1 MSAPRLLPRRSAA
14 AAIAGLIALVIFAL
28 LFAHHA
34 YRVAPLHV
42 GEGPRTVRIPV
53 GSGPGRISE
62 ALARAGIAIA
72 PWRLSLA
79 LRWRGD
85 GALLKA
91 AYYEVEAGLTLASL
105 LDRISRGEGRLPSL
119 TIVEG
124 WTFERIRKAVAEQ
137 ADFAGHTRELTDAA
151 LLQLLEVE
159 RPSGEGLLL
168 PDTYLFAPG
177 ASEVLVYRRALEAMR
192 RTLEAAWSRRSP
204 DSALRNAYEALV
216 LASIIQKETGRDE
229 DRALIGGV
237 FVNRLNRGMRLQSDP
252 TTIYALGDRFTGRL
266 SRADLQTVSPYN
278 TYVVRGLPPTPIA
291 SPGRASIEAAVRP
304 AVTRALYFV
313 ARGDGSSE
321 FSEDLAAHQRAVN
334 RFQRGQP

>member
-1 MSAPRLLPRRSAA
+1 MPRSPFLRFVALSGVVLLAL
-14 AAIAGLIALVIFAL
+14 GLLALSV
-28 LFAHHA
+28 AHHA
-34 YRVAPLHV
+34 YRVAPLHT
-42 GEGPRTVRIPV
+42 GEGARTVRIPV
-53 GSGPGRISE
+53 GAGPERISE
-62 ALARAGIAIA
+62 ALARADIRVA

-85 GALLKA
+85 ATRLKA
-91 AYYEVEAGLTLASL
+91 AYYEVEPGLPLALL
-105 LDRISRGEGRLPSL
+105 LDRISRGDGRLASL
-119 TIVEG
+119 RIIEG
-124 WTFERIRKAVAEQ
+124 WNFERIRKAVAEQ
-137 ADFAGHTRELTDAA
+137 ADFAGETRGLTDAE
-151 LLQLLEVE
+151 LLRQLEVD

-177 ASEVLVYRRALEAMR
+177 ASELPVYRRALEAMQ

-204 DSALRNAYEALV
+204 DSVLRNAYEALV
-216 LASIIQKETGRDE
+216 LASIIEKETGRDE
-229 DRALIGGV
+229 DRPQIAGV

-304 AVTRALYFV
+304 APTRALYFV

-321 FSEDLAAHQRAVN
+321 FSDDLAAHQRAVN

>member
-177 ASEVLVYRRALEAMR
+177 ASE
-192 RTLEAAWSRRSP
+192 
-204 DSALRNAYEALV
+204 ALV
-216 LASIIQKETGRDE
+216 LASIIEKETGRDE